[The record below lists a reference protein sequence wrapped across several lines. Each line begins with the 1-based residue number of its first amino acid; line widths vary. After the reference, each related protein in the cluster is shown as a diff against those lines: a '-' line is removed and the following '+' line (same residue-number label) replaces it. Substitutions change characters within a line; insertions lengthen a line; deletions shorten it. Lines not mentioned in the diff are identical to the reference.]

1 MRKKFLSI
9 LLALAMCL
17 SLMPTA
23 AFADG
28 ETGGTSTLGE
38 KLTLEAVASDPYGY
52 DGEGRQKLTDGD
64 TGTKWCFAFPSGGAY
79 VILEADSAVTIS
91 GYSFMTGN
99 DNASNTGRNP
109 KSWTLYGSDSQD
121 GDWTEITSVTDDTTM
136 QDQNSTKFDF
146 VLTTVPA
153 AYQYYKFAFTANQ
166 GAKAMQ
172 LSEIA
177 LYGSDCEHEWQN
189 EGDAVAVTCT
199 TDGYQLQKCSKCGST
214 KRVDIVRAT
223 GHDYGGPK
231 CTKCN
236 HVCCA
241 ALTTAG
247 NDVSYFEN
255 IEDALNKARNYDGC
269 TVKLYSKA
277 TYDKQF
283 DAYGSTFTIDLNGQQ
298 ADFRLMISYNS
309 NITII
314 NTADTQA
321 IFGGDSID
329 DPVVY
334 AHDGTV
340 TVGRSDGSDGDIL
353 FRSKDNT
360 GSSNETFKIYKYSK
374 PYLYGGS
381 YMGITCDE
389 SAKLYNYLPAG
400 FAFADSAGNEVNATG
415 NTLSEVHIVR
425 HTEHQKDGNGFCTI
439 CGACDHPA
447 DKVDGSTFQCSQ
459 CGKTM
464 LAHIKLG
471 ENVTYFS
478 DLNEAIQKAA
488 ETDGCTLKLLADAG
502 ALTVSAGAF
511 TLNLNSKTVNSL
523 TVSDG
528 SVKLTNAKKIE
539 TLTVSGNVTL
549 ASLLPEGYT
558 FYNNS
563 WYRWYS
569 TDDLVEK
576 TSLSDVS
583 VRKIPLKD
591 LTLTADKESYVYG
604 DDITLTAS
612 VTKVGEW
619 GSRYSWYEG
628 KKSLEG
634 YDNTLLIEKPTAGE
648 HTYTCTVKT
657 DNDYRLSTTISVTVD
672 KADLSSATVTLAQ
685 NSFVY
690 DGAAKTPTVFEV
702 KLGEMTLTSA
712 DYDVTVT
719 PQTNVGS
726 GYTVTVTGKG
736 NCTGT
741 ASASWS
747 ITKADGSVTAPT
759 AKTNLVYNGE
769 AQTLITA
776 GASTTGTIQYKLD
789 NGEYGTAL
797 PEATNAGTYTVWYKV
812 VGDEN
817 HKDVAENSVSVT
829 IAKKQITVP
838 DADRTE
844 FTYNGEAQTY
854 KLALNDDYTISDN
867 VTQTNANKVGYTI
880 TVSLKDK
887 VNTVWANTE
896 NDTAAKTY
904 QFVIHK
910 AKATV
915 TAKDKTA
922 YIGGTA
928 PDLSKPEKD
937 RDYTISG
944 LFGED
949 TLTGDVKL
957 VYEAAPDMTKTGE
970 ADIKIS
976 GTLANDNY
984 TVDYV
989 SGKLT
994 VTTRPSS
1001 GGIVA
1006 PADEDVIT
1014 VEDKTSSETAT
1025 KTTVKDTKTETV
1037 KNEQGE
1043 EISKVTATVSE
1054 KVAEKLVDQAVS
1066 NKSDTVEITVKSN
1079 DGNKVDGEKQTEI
1092 EIPKKALESIAKD
1105 TDADLVITTDNGQ
1118 VVLDNRTLETI
1129 VAAAEGDTVRIV
1141 VNENTQLKETQKPA
1155 ADVIGKNGKL
1165 FDIKAVIGDRVIHDF
1180 KGGKAHVTLPMP
1192 EKLKGKDVVIIYI
1205 NDKGIC
1211 EILNHTVETVGAEE
1225 YIKFTT
1231 SHFSNFAVVEK
1242 ADAKKIIEQQNADKI
1257 NSLIKEAKLKAAT
1270 SKTAKKNVKI
1280 KVSVKNNSSLIKEA
1294 EAMGYTVKYKF
1305 YRSTKKASKYTAL
1318 NTKASNSY
1326 VNTKGKKGTK
1336 YYYKAK
1342 VMVYDG
1348 KKLVTQTE
1356 LKQCSY
1362 GARTW
1367 SK

>member
-1 MRKKFLSI
+1 MLMRKKFLSI

-64 TGTKWCFAFPSGGAY
+64 TGTKWCFTFPSGGAY

-298 ADFRLMISYNS
+298 AAFRLMISYNS

-389 SAKLYNYLPAG
+389 SAKLYNYLPAR

-511 TLNLNSKTVNSL
+511 TLNLKSKTVNSL
-523 TVSDG
+523 TVSGG

-583 VRKIPLKD
+583 VRQIPLKD

-702 KLGEMTLTSA
+702 KLGETTLTSA

-937 RDYTISG
+937 KDYTISG
-944 LFGED
+944 LFGKD
-949 TLTGDVKL
+949 TLTGDVEL
-957 VYEAAPDMTKTGE
+957 AYEDAPDMTKAGE
-970 ADIKIS
+970 AAIKIG

-984 TVDYV
+984 IIDYV

-994 VTTRPSS
+994 ITTRPSS
-1001 GGIVA
+1001 GG
-1006 PADEDVIT
+1006 DSSDDV
-1014 VEDKTSSETAT
+1014 KTTTDSETSE
-1025 KTTVKDTKTETV
+1025 KTTGTTAKDSKTETV

-1043 EISKVTATVSE
+1043 DISKVTAKVSD
-1054 KVAEKLVDQAVS
+1054 KVADKLVDEAVS
-1066 NKSDTVEITVKSN
+1066 NKSDNVEITVKSK
-1079 DGNKVDGEKQTEI
+1079 DGNKAGQTEI
-1092 EIPKKALESIAKD
+1092 EIPKKAIDSIAKN
-1105 TDADLVITTDNGQ
+1105 TDADLVIKTDNGQ
-1118 VVLDNRTLETI
+1118 IAIDNKALGAM
-1129 VAAAEGDTVRIV
+1129 AASADGDTLRIV
-1141 VNENTQLKETQKPA
+1141 VTANMKLKEAQKPA
-1155 ADVIGKNGKL
+1155 ADAIGNTGGIFDVSAYIGNTRIYDLKDGKAEILLPVPENLKDKN
-1165 FDIKAVIGDRVIHDF
+1165 IAVI
-1180 KGGKAHVTLPMP
+1180 
-1192 EKLKGKDVVIIYI
+1192 YI
-1205 NDKGIC
+1205 SDKGIC
-1211 EILNHTVETVGAEE
+1211 EIISHTVETGETGSFV
-1225 YIKFTT
+1225 KFTT
-1231 SHFSNFAVVEK
+1231 SQFANYAIVEK
-1242 ADAKKIIEQQNADKI
+1242 ANADKLIEKQNTDKI
-1257 NSLIKEAKLKAAT
+1257 NSLIREAKLKATT
-1270 SKTAKKNVKI
+1270 SKTSKKNVKI

-1294 EAMGYTVKYKF
+1294 KANGYTVKYKF
-1305 YRSTKKASKYTAL
+1305 YKSTKKASMYKAVK
-1318 NTKASNSY
+1318 TKTSNSY
-1326 VNTKGKKGTK
+1326 INTKGKKGTK

-1362 GARTW
+1362 GARRW

>member
-1 MRKKFLSI
+1 MLMRKKFLSI

-64 TGTKWCFAFPSGGAY
+64 TGTKWCFTFPSGGAY

-121 GDWTEITSVTDDTTM
+121 GDWIEITSVTDDTTM

-298 ADFRLMISYNS
+298 AAFRLMISYNS

-374 PYLYGGS
+374 PSLYGGS

-389 SAKLYNYLPAG
+389 SAKLYNYLPAR

-523 TVSDG
+523 TVSGG

-702 KLGEMTLTSA
+702 KLGETTLTSA

-937 RDYTISG
+937 KDYTISG
-944 LFGED
+944 LFGKD
-949 TLTGDVKL
+949 TLTGDVEL
-957 VYEAAPDMTKTGE
+957 AYEDAPDMTKAGE
-970 ADIKIS
+970 AAIKIG

-984 TVDYV
+984 IIDYV

-994 VTTRPSS
+994 ITTRPSS
-1001 GGIVA
+1001 GG
-1006 PADEDVIT
+1006 DSSDDV
-1014 VEDKTSSETAT
+1014 KTTTDSETSEKT
-1025 KTTVKDTKTETV
+1025 TGTTVKDSKTETV

-1043 EISKVTATVSE
+1043 DISKVTAKVSD
-1054 KVAEKLVDQAVS
+1054 KVADKIVDEAVS
-1066 NKSDTVEITVKSN
+1066 NKSDNVEITVKSK
-1079 DGNKVDGEKQTEI
+1079 DGNKAGQTEI
-1092 EIPKKALESIAKD
+1092 EIPKKAIDSIAKN
-1105 TDADLVITTDNGQ
+1105 TDADLVIKTDNGQ
-1118 VVLDNRTLETI
+1118 VAIDNKALGAM
-1129 VAAAEGDTVRIV
+1129 AASADGDTLRIV
-1141 VNENTQLKETQKPA
+1141 VTANMKLKEAQKPA
-1155 ADVIGKNGKL
+1155 ADAIENTGGIFDVSAYIGNTRIYDLKDGKAEILLPVPENLKDKN
-1165 FDIKAVIGDRVIHDF
+1165 IAVI
-1180 KGGKAHVTLPMP
+1180 
-1192 EKLKGKDVVIIYI
+1192 YI
-1205 NDKGIC
+1205 SDKGIC
-1211 EILNHTVETVGAEE
+1211 EIISHTVETGETGSFV
-1225 YIKFTT
+1225 KFTT
-1231 SHFSNFAVVEK
+1231 SQFANYAIVEK
-1242 ADAKKIIEQQNADKI
+1242 ANADKLIEKQNTDKI
-1257 NSLIKEAKLKAAT
+1257 NSLIREAKLKATT
-1270 SKTAKKNVKI
+1270 SKTSKKNVKI

-1294 EAMGYTVKYKF
+1294 KANGYTVKYKF
-1305 YRSTKKASKYTAL
+1305 YKSTKKASMYKAVK
-1318 NTKASNSY
+1318 TKTSNSY
-1326 VNTKGKKGTK
+1326 INTKGKKGTK

-1362 GARTW
+1362 GARRW